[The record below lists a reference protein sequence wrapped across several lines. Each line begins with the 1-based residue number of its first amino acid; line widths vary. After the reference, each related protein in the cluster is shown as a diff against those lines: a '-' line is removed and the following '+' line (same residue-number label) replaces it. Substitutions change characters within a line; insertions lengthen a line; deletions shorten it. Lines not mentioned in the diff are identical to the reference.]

1 MLLRR
6 TPDRKRPIAQGSPD
20 VSVGRPTLDELHPL
34 KRQQQEMWT
43 VGDYATFAQLLQPAA
58 DALVARVGVT
68 VGTRVLDV
76 ATGTGNAAIAAAG
89 AGGRVT
95 GLDLTPELFDAARGR
110 ARAGGWDIDWIEG
123 DAEHL
128 PFADQSFERVLS
140 VFGVMFAPDHRRAA
154 RELARVLAP
163 GGSIG
168 VCSWTIEGA
177 FGRMIRLMMSRQP
190 PASGFAPPPGL
201 WGNQPYVTELFSG
214 HEVTL
219 SFERDHVVLQ
229 HDSAES
235 WIAYLEQVFGP
246 VIFAKAA
253 LQASGGWDSLRADLV
268 NLYSSLNESTDGSLR
283 VPAEYLT
290 AIVVKNA
297 NDGHELDGHASEQ
310 VP

>member
-1 MLLRR
+1 MN
-6 TPDRKRPIAQGSPD
+6 
-20 VSVGRPTLDELHPL
+20 VNELHPV
-34 KRQQQEMWT
+34 KRQQQEMWAL
-43 VGDYATFAQLLQPAA
+43 GDYATFAELLQPSA

-68 VGTRVLDV
+68 AGTRVLDV
-76 ATGTGNAAIAAAG
+76 ATGTGNAAIAAA
-89 AGGRVT
+89 AVGGRVT
-95 GLDLTPELFDAARGR
+95 ALDLTPELFDAARGR
-110 ARAGGWDIDWIEG
+110 ARTGGWDIDWIEG

-154 RELARVLAP
+154 AELARVLSP
-163 GGSIG
+163 GGTIG

-190 PASGFAPPPGL
+190 SASGFVPPPGL
-201 WGNQPYVTELFSG
+201 WGNQTYVTELFSG
-214 HEVTL
+214 LEVTL

-229 HDSAES
+229 HDSAET

-253 LQASGGWDSLRADLV
+253 LQDSGSWDALRTDLV
-268 NLYSSLNESTDGSLR
+268 NLYSSLSESTDGTLR

-290 AIVVKNA
+290 AIVVKNT
-297 NDGHELDGHASEQ
+297 NDGHGRA
-310 VP
+310 